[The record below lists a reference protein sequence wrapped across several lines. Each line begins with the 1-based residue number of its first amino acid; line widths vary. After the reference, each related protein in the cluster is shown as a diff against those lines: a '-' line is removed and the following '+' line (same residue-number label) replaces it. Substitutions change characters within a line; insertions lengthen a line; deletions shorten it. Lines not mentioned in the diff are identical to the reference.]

1 MRSVPPAEFER
12 EAAVLSPSKSFSN
25 LRTESMVQP
34 VSRQIA
40 IRGKRNRFIL
50 PAPRVLALVMR
61 LSSRHR
67 FDLPLTRMLH
77 HRLPFRQGFSFCR
90 WRARQGERFRSWQ
103 AFRSRIAERKTSKS
117 GNLLYFSLFRLL
129 GTAFI
134 FHAAL
139 CALIQRSYGAAT
151 AISERS
157 GRRAFGAVRPDL
169 LLHVMHHRYS
179 SDQDDGRN
187 DPGDAHG
194 SERLHHLGVAVDA
207 SRRCSVATTGD

>member
-1 MRSVPPAEFER
+1 
-12 EAAVLSPSKSFSN
+12 
-25 LRTESMVQP
+25 MVQP

-40 IRGKRNRFIL
+40 IRGKRKRFIL
-50 PAPRVLALVMR
+50 PAPRVLAVVMR

-67 FDLPLTRMLH
+67 FDLPLTRMPH

-90 WRARQGERFRSWQ
+90 WRARQGERFRSGQ

-139 CALIQRSYGAAT
+139 CALIQRSYSAAT

-187 DPGDAHG
+187 DLVQVKTGVKEAPGDAHG
-194 SERLHHLGVAVDA
+194 SKRLHHLEVSVDA
-207 SRRCSVATTGD
+207 SRRCSVATTGYLS

>member
-1 MRSVPPAEFER
+1 
-12 EAAVLSPSKSFSN
+12 
-25 LRTESMVQP
+25 MVQP

-40 IRGKRNRFIL
+40 IRGKRKRFIL
-50 PAPRVLALVMR
+50 PAPRVLAVVMR

-90 WRARQGERFRSWQ
+90 WRARQGERFRSGQ

-139 CALIQRSYGAAT
+139 CVLIQRSSGAAT

-187 DPGDAHG
+187 DLVRVKAGMEETPGDAHR
-194 SERLHHLGVAVDA
+194 SEGLHHFQSNLPSMLLADAPSQQPAICHLGMR
-207 SRRCSVATTGD
+207 SFREQK